1 MKEPWLEINDLDIP
15 RLRIDH
21 FEINSHE
28 TWCIIGSNTSGID
41 RLVAVL
47 TDAAE
52 GEIDKGLRIIDDFR
66 VVSFSGQQELYEQ
79 EVRNDDTDYLDKIDP
94 GTKAKSFLGAHADAQ
109 KLIKLFRLDH
119 IMESGYRQLSSGES
133 RKLLILEAITHGVNH
148 LLIENPYDGLDVD
161 SCREFDRI
169 AQGMQHQGV
178 ELVIFLTNLHDI
190 PGWCTHVAKID
201 KGQLIGTGPR
211 DEMISEISA
220 TTEAKQWH
228 SVKRSREKEMRVR
241 EELVKL
247 VSAQVGYSERV
258 IFSHFDLVVNRG
270 DHTLITG
277 PNGAGKSTLLAVITG
292 DHPDCYTNEL
302 YVFGRRRGTGESIW
316 DLKREMGIVSP
327 ALHRNHYVPGST
339 LNIVIS
345 GFFDSIGLY
354 SAFTATQK
362 RIAQQWLANIGLEDL
377 ASVPFRR
384 LSFAQQRLALI
395 ARALIKQPKLLI
407 LDEPTHGLD
416 DQNRKSLLD
425 FLEMVAEKEVSTILY
440 VSHRRDEFRSFFTQQ
455 IEMKCC
461 Q

>member
-15 RLRIDH
+15 HLKIDR
-21 FEINSHE
+21 FEINNHE
-28 TWCIIGSNTSGID
+28 TWCIIGSNSSGVD

-47 TDAAE
+47 TEAAE
-52 GEIDKGLRIIDDFR
+52 GEIEDGLQIIDDFC

-94 GTKAKSFLGAHADAQ
+94 GTRAKSFLGPHANTQ
-109 KLIKLFRLDH
+109 ELIRLFRLDH
-119 IMESGYRQLSSGES
+119 ILESGYRQLSSGES

-161 SCREFDRI
+161 SCREFDRV
-169 AQGMQHQGV
+169 AQGLQHRGV
-178 ELVIFLTNLHDI
+178 ELVIFLTSLHDI

-201 KGQLIGTGPR
+201 NGQLVRTGPR
-211 DEMISEISA
+211 DEMISDISA
-220 TTEAKQWH
+220 TAEAKQWH
-228 SVKRSREKEMRVR
+228 SVSRTSEEESSGQ

-247 VSAQVGYSERV
+247 VSAQVRYSERV
-258 IFSHFDLVVNRG
+258 IFSHFDLIVNKG

-339 LNIVIS
+339 LHIVIS

-354 SAFTATQK
+354 STFTATQK
-362 RIAQQWLANIGLEDL
+362 SIAQKWLANIGLVDF
-377 ASVPFRR
+377 ATVPFRR

-416 DQNRKSLLD
+416 DQNRKSLRD
-425 FLEMVAEKEVSTILY
+425 FLEMVAEKEISTILY
-440 VSHRRDEFRSFFTQQ
+440 VSHRRDEYRSFFTQQ